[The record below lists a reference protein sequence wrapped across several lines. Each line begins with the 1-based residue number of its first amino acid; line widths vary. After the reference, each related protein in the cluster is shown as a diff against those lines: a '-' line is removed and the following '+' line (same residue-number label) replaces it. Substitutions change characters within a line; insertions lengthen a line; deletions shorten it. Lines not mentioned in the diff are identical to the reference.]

1 MSKIQQELT
10 KKSSKA
16 KAKILQRFFK
26 TGPGEYGEGDIFIG
40 VKVPE
45 IRAIVKKFKSLKL
58 TETTKLLKSKIHEE
72 RLTSLLILVAQYSK
86 ADDSLKEKIYSIY
99 LKNTKY

>member
-1 MSKIQQELT
+1 MSVKAIQT
-10 KKSSKA
+10 KLKKLASKK

-45 IRAIVKKFKSLKL
+45 LRQ
-58 TETTKLLKSKIHEE
+58 
-72 RLTSLLILVAQYSK
+72 VA
-86 ADDSLKEKIYSIY
+86 KEYINEYQGAA
-99 LKNTKY
+99 